1 MTFWSLWPT
10 LCGSGAPIT
19 KKKKSHWSFSL
30 LKPINVEHLCLYR
43 PCIGAE
49 LFLLDADS
57 RNKSEI
63 SVSQGFQLSLNVCI
77 QLKNTSRIPRLQ
89 DAKLYCIL
97 ATRPSEQLSTEKRT
111 EDCFSACKTDEMVE
125 LNNMLLMFVKAKM
138 GNANEVSPK
147 DSGGDAWVTACLCF
161 EPNKQG
167 QGFSSC
173 LLDVSEFP
181 DGSYQIKWHSCCIDE
196 RGSYWSLLPLTTC
209 ALFTIKKL

>member
-1 MTFWSLWPT
+1 M
-10 LCGSGAPIT
+10 
-19 KKKKSHWSFSL
+19 

-161 EPNKQG
+161 EPNEQG